1 LAWDRSRRFGYLF
14 TPTVLVYGTGGL
26 AYGGVSTSAAHSAVF
41 EGSIANLNP
50 PFSGFN
56 GPITLPT
63 IPGSG
68 HSSSTRVGWTVGGG
82 SEWMFAPN
90 WSLKAEALY
99 YQLGDA
105 TLNANPVVAVSP
117 ITLAVPPFLA
127 VNAGQ
132 ALIANKPA
140 TRVRYDGVVV
150 RAGVNFHF

>member
-1 LAWDRSRRFGYLF
+1 M
-14 TPTVLVYGTGGL
+14 LVYGTGGL
-26 AYGGVSTSAAHSAVF
+26 AYGGVSASATHSAVF

-56 GPITLPT
+56 GLITLPT

-68 HSSSTRVGWTVGGG
+68 HLSSTRAGWTAGGG

-105 TLNANPVVAVSP
+105 TLDSASVVAVSP
-117 ITLAVPPFLA
+117 ITLAVPPFLS

-132 ALIANKPA
+132 ALIANNPA